1 MAKNWAICVGINQY
15 DNLPPL
21 NCAVRDAEAMRDYF
35 TEVGFDQVYL
45 FTDNSPAITD
55 AGKPFNSQP
64 SFGSLRRFLRVRF
77 DNAFLSSGDNFWF
90 FFSGHG
96 MRHGEKDYLLP
107 CDGDPHPEGIEETA
121 IPLSYVSER
130 LRRCGADNVVLL
142 LDACRNEDS
151 SKGIGLGEEEQQG
164 VITFASCSP
173 SERSYEI
180 EALQQGSFTYALLE
194 ALRIQG
200 AGNCA
205 TVERLEQRLRYRI
218 PEINQAHRKPKQNPY
233 AVVEPAFKYHLI
245 LLQNQ
250 ATVKDVDTLKMRAYE
265 AQNERNL
272 VLAEQLWTRILAV
285 SPADPQALKALQQ
298 IWTLPQPVQPLSK
311 PRGDKSAKS
320 SPSPP
325 VPKSPISPVPKSL
338 KRPQVSTSSLS
349 ENKVFV
355 NRRKILSLGG
365 QGILLIAGM
374 AAIIP
379 GILKLVSGMIT
390 ASKKPS
396 ESQKPSEPQKPSQ
409 VISKLVNY
417 QETLPGGIK
426 LDMVTLPAGSFMM
439 GSPASDPDASDREKP
454 QHEVKL
460 KSFSIGKYPIT
471 QEQYQAV
478 MDDNPSH
485 FKNKPEN
492 PVEAVMGDPALF
504 KNLPKNPVE
513 NVSWDD
519 AQKFCKQLS
528 QLTGKKYCLPTEAE
542 WEYACRAGTQTRFY
556 FGDDAAKLGDYA
568 WYSQNSDLK
577 THPVGEKK
585 PNDWGLYDM
594 SGNVWEWCEDPRH
607 DNYANKPEKIKD
619 NSNTIWLSSGTFF
632 RVLRGGSWLH
642 GSESCRSANR
652 GWNRAD
658 VGGDDLGFRLA
669 VSAF

>member
-15 DNLPPL
+15 DNLSPL
-21 NCAVRDAEAMRDYF
+21 NYAVRDAEAMRDYF

-77 DNAFLSSGDNFWF
+77 DKAFLSSGDNFWF

-96 MRHGEKDYLLP
+96 MRYGEKDYLLP
-107 CDGDPHPEGIEETA
+107 CDGDPHPDGIEKTA

-142 LDACRNEDS
+142 LDACRNEGG

-164 VITFASCSP
+164 VITLASCSP

-180 EALQQGSFTYALLE
+180 EALQQGSFTYGLLE

-200 AGNCA
+200 PGNCA

-218 PEINQAHRKPKQNPY
+218 PEINQLYQKPKQNPY

-250 ATVKDVDTLKMRAYE
+250 ATVKDVDTLKMRAHE

-298 IWTLPQPVQPLSK
+298 IWTLPPPVQPFFKS
-311 PRGDKSAKS
+311 RGDKSAKS
-320 SPSPP
+320 SPNPPVQKSPSPP
-325 VPKSPISPVPKSL
+325 VPNPPN
-338 KRPQVSTSSLS
+338 RPQVSASSLS

-365 QGILLIAGM
+365 QGILLIASM
-374 AAIIP
+374 TAIIP
-379 GILKLVSGMIT
+379 VIFKWISGMIT
-390 ASKKPS
+390 ASQNPS
-396 ESQKPSEPQKPSQ
+396 EIVFSA
-409 VISKLVNY
+409 SKLVNY
-417 QETLPGGIK
+417 QETLAGGIK
-426 LDMVTLPAGSFMM
+426 LDMVTLPAGSFLM
-439 GSPASDPDASDREKP
+439 GSPDTDDMAYNYEKP
-454 QHEVKL
+454 QHQVKL
-460 KSFSIGKYPIT
+460 KSFSIGKYPVT
-471 QEQYQAV
+471 QQQYEYV
-478 MDDNPSH
+478 MQYYQI
-485 FKNKPEN
+485 
-492 PVEAVMGDPALF
+492 G
-504 KNLPKNPVE
+504 KNLSNFNNNPKNPVE
-513 NVSWDD
+513 TVSWND
-519 AQKFCKQLS
+519 AQTFCEYLS
-528 QLTGKKYCLPTEAE
+528 RLTGKKYRLPTEAE

-556 FGDDAAKLGDYA
+556 FGDDAAKLGDYG
-568 WYSQNSDLK
+568 WYKDNSGSK

-594 SGNVWEWCEDPRH
+594 SGNVWEWCEDPY
-607 DNYANKPEKIKD
+607 DDSYPNKPENIK
-619 NSNTIWLSSGTFF
+619 NNGNTVWSSSDTSL
-632 RVLRGGSWLH
+632 RVLRGGSWYDVPRD
-642 GSESCRSANR
+642 CRSAYRN
-652 GWNRAD
+652 GYNAD
-658 VGGDDLGFRLA
+658 YGSNYVGFRLA
-669 VSAF
+669 LFLL

>member
-15 DNLPPL
+15 DNLSPL
-21 NCAVRDAEAMRDYF
+21 NYAVRDAEAMRDYF

-64 SFGSLRRFLRVRF
+64 SYGSLRRFLRVRF

-96 MRHGEKDYLLP
+96 IRHGEKDYLLP

-142 LDACRNEDS
+142 LDACRNEGG

-164 VITFASCSP
+164 VITLASCSP

-180 EALQQGSFTYALLE
+180 EALQQGSFTYGLLE

-245 LLQNQ
+245 LLPNR
-250 ATVKDVDTLKMRAYE
+250 ATLQDVATLKLAAFE
-265 AQNERNL
+265 AQTEGNF

-285 SPADPQALKALQQ
+285 SPADAQALKALRQ
-298 IWTLPQPVQPLSK
+298 IWTRSPDIQSV
-311 PRGDKSAKS
+311 KSVSNLTEDTSSKS
-320 SPSPP
+320 SPSLLVPP
-325 VPKSPISPVPKSL
+325 SRSP
-338 KRPQVSTSSLS
+338 Q
-349 ENKVFV
+349 
-355 NRRKILSLGG
+355 IL
-365 QGILLIAGM
+365 
-374 AAIIP
+374 
-379 GILKLVSGMIT
+379 T
-390 ASKKPS
+390 
-396 ESQKPSEPQKPSQ
+396 
-409 VISKLVNY
+409 
-417 QETLPGGIK
+417 ETLPGNIK
-426 LDMVTLPAGSFMM
+426 LEMVKIPAGSFTM
-439 GSPASDPDASDREKP
+439 GADEYEDEKP
-454 QHEVKL
+454 KHQVKL
-460 KSFSIGKYPIT
+460 QEFYLGKYPVT

-478 MDDNPSH
+478 MGNDPSNFKDD
-485 FKNKPEN
+485 
-492 PVEAVMGDPALF
+492 
-504 KNLPKNPVE
+504 PKNPVE
-513 NVSWDD
+513 KVSWDD
-519 AQKFCKQLS
+519 AKEFCKKLNQLIA
-528 QLTGKKYCLPTEAE
+528 GKDFRLPTEAE

-568 WYSQNSDLK
+568 WYDENSGSK
-577 THPVGEKK
+577 THAVGQKK

-594 SGNVWEWCEDPRH
+594 SCNVWEWCEDPWH
-607 DNYANKPEKIKD
+607 DSYANKPDNIK
-619 NSNTIWLSSGTFF
+619 NNGNVIWSSSNES
-632 RVLRGGSWLH
+632 RHVLRGGSW
-642 GSESCRSANR
+642 GGNSWYCRSANR
-652 GWNRAD
+652 DRNYAD
-658 VGGDDLGFRLA
+658 GGDNDIGFRL
-669 VSAF
+669 VLSSF

>member
-15 DNLPPL
+15 DNLSAL
-21 NCAVRDAEAMRDYF
+21 NYAVRDAEAMRDYF
-35 TEVGFDQVYL
+35 MEVGFDQVYL

-77 DNAFLSSGDNFWF
+77 DKAFLSSGDNFWF

-107 CDGDPHPEGIEETA
+107 SDGDPHPEGIEETA

-142 LDACRNEDS
+142 LDACRNEGG

-164 VITFASCSP
+164 VITLASCSP

-205 TVERLEQRLRYRI
+205 TVERLEQHLRYRI

-250 ATVKDVDTLKMRAYE
+250 ATVKDVDTLKMQAYE

-298 IWTLPQPVQPLSK
+298 IWTSSPTIQPAKSFFK
-311 PRGDKSAKS
+311 SRGDKSAKS

-325 VPKSPISPVPKSL
+325 APKSPSPPVPKSSISPVPKSPN
-338 KRPQVSTSSLS
+338 RPQASPSSWS

-365 QGILLIAGM
+365 QGILLIAST

-379 GILKLVSGMIT
+379 IIFKWIGGMIM
-390 ASKKPS
+390 A
-396 ESQKPSEPQKPSQ
+396 
-409 VISKLVNY
+409 

-439 GSPASDPDASDREKP
+439 GSPASDPKAQSNEKP
-454 QHEVKL
+454 QHQVNL
-460 KSFSIGKYPIT
+460 KSFSISKYPVT

-478 MDDNPSH
+478 IGNNPSN
-485 FKNKPEN
+485 FKNN
-492 PVEAVMGDPALF
+492 PR
-504 KNLPKNPVE
+504 NPVE
-513 NVSWDD
+513 NVSWNE
-519 AQKFCKQLS
+519 AQEFCKKLS
-528 QLTGKKYCLPTEAE
+528 QLTGKKYRLPTEAE

-556 FGDDAAKLGDYA
+556 FGDDDSFLEYYG
-568 WYSQNSDLK
+568 WYGENSGSQTRPAGK
-577 THPVGEKK
+577 KK
-585 PNDWGLYDM
+585 PNEWGLYDM
-594 SGNVWEWCEDPRH
+594 SGNVWEWCEDPSH
-607 DNYANKPEKIKD
+607 DSYANKPENIK
-619 NSNTIWLSSGTFF
+619 NNGNAIWLSSDTSL
-632 RVLRGGSWLH
+632 RVLRGGAWDSYPS
-642 GSESCRSANR
+642 GCRSAVRNGYDTGVR
-652 GWNRAD
+652 RRNF
-658 VGGDDLGFRLA
+658 GFRLA

>member
-15 DNLPPL
+15 DNLSAL
-21 NCAVRDAEAMRDYF
+21 NYAVRDAEAMRDYF

-77 DNAFLSSGDNFWF
+77 DKAFLSSGDNFWF

-142 LDACRNEDS
+142 LDACRNEGG

-164 VITFASCSP
+164 VITLASCSP

-180 EALQQGSFTYALLE
+180 EALKQGSFTYALLE

-218 PEINQAHRKPKQNPY
+218 PEINQLYQKPKQNPY

-298 IWTLPQPVQPLSK
+298 IWTLAPPVQPVQPFFKS
-311 PRGDKSAKS
+311 RGDKSAKS
-320 SPSPP
+320 SPSPSR
-325 VPKSPISPVPKSL
+325 PKSPISPVPHSPN
-338 KRPQVSTSSLS
+338 RPQVSPSSLS

-365 QGILLIAGM
+365 QGILLIAGT

-379 GILKLVSGMIT
+379 VIFKWIGGMIT
-390 ASKKPS
+390 AS
-396 ESQKPSEPQKPSQ
+396 QKPSEIVPLFPSS
-409 VISKLVNY
+409 SKLVNY
-417 QETLPGGIK
+417 QEILAGGVK
-426 LDMVTLPAGSFMM
+426 LDMVMLPAGSFLM
-439 GSPASDPDASDREKP
+439 GSPANDPDAESDEKP
-454 QHEVKL
+454 QHQVKL
-460 KSFSIGKYPIT
+460 KSFSIGQYPVT

-478 MDDNPSH
+478 MGNNPSN
-485 FKNKPEN
+485 FKNN
-492 PVEAVMGDPALF
+492 
-504 KNLPKNPVE
+504 PKNPVE
-513 NVSWDD
+513 TVSWNE
-519 AQKFCKQLS
+519 AQEFCKKLS
-528 QLTGKKYCLPTEAE
+528 QLTGKKYRLPTEAE

-556 FGDDAAKLGDYA
+556 FGDAAFKLEDYG
-568 WYSQNSDLK
+568 WYDGNSSSK

-594 SGNVWEWCEDPRH
+594 SGNVWEWCEDPSH
-607 DNYANKPEKIKD
+607 DSYANKPENIK
-619 NSNTIWLSSGTFF
+619 NNGNAIWSSSDISV
-632 RVLRGGSWLH
+632 RVLRGGSWFNYS
-642 GSESCRSANR
+642 GDCRSAGR
-652 GWNRAD
+652 IRYLAD
-658 VGGDDLGFRLA
+658 VRDFGSGVRLA